1 MTEQLEFD
9 GFIKHKYELK
19 IKQDSYPDSPREW
32 DNLGSFYTTKNNRY
46 IEREISIYDYERDE
60 EFDFGS
66 DADNDIERLSKLG
79 YIAIPVSIYD
89 HSSWTVFTGVAS
101 GWDSGCIGFYVVS
114 REKIREYFGCK
125 RISKKL
131 LVKVISIMVEEVK
144 TFDRFVQGE
153 VWGFEISKD
162 GELLDSCCGFYEEDD
177 FETFQNYVRSYFPD
191 EANITE
197 EQFKQAWEDR
207 QWN

>member
-46 IEREISIYDYERDE
+46 IEREISIE

-79 YIAIPVSIYD
+79 YIAIPVSVYD
-89 HSSWTVFTGVAS
+89 HFGWTVFTGVAS
-101 GWDSGCIGFYVVS
+101 DWDSGCIGFYVVS

-131 LVKVISIMVEEVK
+131 MERVKNVLENEVK

-153 VWGFEISKD
+153 VWGFEIIKD
-162 GELLDSCCGFYEEDD
+162 GELLDSCWGFYEEDD
-177 FETFQNYVRSYFPD
+177 FETFQNHMMSYFPS

-207 QWN
+207 QWL

>member
-19 IKQDSYPDSPREW
+19 IEQESHLGSPREW

-60 EFDFGS
+60 EFDFGI
-66 DADNDIERLSKLG
+66 DADSDIERLSKLG
-79 YIAIPVSIYD
+79 YIAIPVSVYD
-89 HSSWTVFTGVAS
+89 HSGWTVFTGVAS

-114 REKIREYFGCK
+114 RERIREEFGCK

-131 LVKVISIMVEEVK
+131 LAKVNSIMEKEVK
-144 TFDRFVQGE
+144 TFNQFVQR
-153 VWGFEISKD
+153 EIWCYEITKD
-162 GELLDSCCGFYEEDD
+162 GELLDSCGGFYEEDD
-177 FETFQNYVRSYFPD
+177 FETFQNHMMSYFPS

-207 QWN
+207 KWN